1 MSELRGVDVNIM
13 GREFTVSCT
22 DEERPGL
29 INAVNYLDKKMKDIQ
44 ATGKIVGAERIAVMA
59 ALNIT
64 HELLNA
70 KSGGFDIGDFKRR
83 IDIMQEQ
90 IDDIITS
97 GTDKLF

>member
-1 MSELRGVDVNIM
+1 MSEVRGVDVNIM

-29 INAVNYLDKKMKDIQ
+29 MNAVNYLDKKMKDIQ
-44 ATGKIVGAERIAVMA
+44 ATGKIVGVERIAVMA
-59 ALNIT
+59 ALNIA

-83 IDIMQEQ
+83 IDLMQEQ
-90 IDDIITS
+90 IDEALDET
-97 GTDKLF
+97 TKKLF

>member
-1 MSELRGVDVNIM
+1 MSEVRGVDVNIM

-29 INAVNYLDKKMKDIQ
+29 MNAVNYLDRKMKDIQ
-44 ATGKIVGAERIAVMA
+44 ATGKVVGVERIAVMA

-70 KSGGFDIGDFKRR
+70 KSGSFDIGDFKRR
-83 IDIMQEQ
+83 IDLMQEQ
-90 IDDIITS
+90 IDGAIVES
-97 GTDKLF
+97 SNKLF

>member
-1 MSELRGVDVNIM
+1 MSEVRGVDVNIM

-29 INAVNYLDKKMKDIQ
+29 MNAVNYLDRKMKDIQ
-44 ATGKIVGAERIAVMA
+44 ATGKIVGADRIAVMA

-70 KSGGFDIGDFKRR
+70 KSGSFDIGDFKRR
-83 IDIMQEQ
+83 IDSMQEQ
-90 IDDIITS
+90 IDEVMVES
-97 GTDKLF
+97 SNKLF